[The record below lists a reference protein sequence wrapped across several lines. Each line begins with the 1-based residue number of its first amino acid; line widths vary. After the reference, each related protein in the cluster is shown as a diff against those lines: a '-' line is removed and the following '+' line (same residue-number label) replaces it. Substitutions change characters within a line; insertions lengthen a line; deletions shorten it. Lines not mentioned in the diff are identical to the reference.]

1 MEAFAAAATI
11 FTFIET
17 GLKLSNKAIA
27 VYKGRDE
34 LPGLQLMIAEFQK
47 SNQEFISGL
56 KLRST
61 RSDSGEA
68 LLAQTADE
76 CQKAATELLQLVD
89 GLTMKD
95 GEKRKR
101 TALKLAL
108 KSEFRKSDVLGK
120 QKLFEDLQKQ
130 CQNQLAKLMRYGT
143 ACEFLHMGCPVA
155 DFMLL

>member
-1 MEAFAAAATI
+1 MSGMEAFAAAATI

-61 RSDSGEA
+61 RSDSG
-68 LLAQTADE
+68 
-76 CQKAATELLQLVD
+76 KH
-89 GLTMKD
+89 
-95 GEKRKR
+95 
-101 TALKLAL
+101 
-108 KSEFRKSDVLGK
+108 
-120 QKLFEDLQKQ
+120 
-130 CQNQLAKLMRYGT
+130 
-143 ACEFLHMGCPVA
+143 FLHKPLMSA
-155 DFMLL
+155 RRLRQNYFSLLTD